1 MYQAWTYGDYV
12 LRQARAIDV
21 PVIAAL
27 EWACQSHPWQL
38 ERVEAFLTVS
48 QQGHE
53 QFGLVVSL
61 EGRPVG
67 YAILAIG
74 GGNMSVERI
83 GVMPDQRRRRVGT
96 KLVAHA
102 MLLARARK
110 LDFMSTVLRE
120 SNVAAQR
127 FFHECGFRAGR
138 IAGPLKGWFKTED
151 AVAMRRPAFLPAS
164 TIAQPARSTQT

>member
-1 MYQAWTYGDYV
+1 MHQAWTYGDYV
-12 LRQARAIDV
+12 LRESRSVEV

-38 ERVEAFLTVS
+38 ERVEAFLTVPHE
-48 QQGHE
+48 GHE
-53 QFGLVVSL
+53 QFGLVAAH
-61 EGRPVG
+61 GCRPSG
-67 YAILAIG
+67 YAILAIAAG
-74 GGNMSVERI
+74 IMSFERI

-120 SNVAAQR
+120 SN
-127 FFHECGFRAGR
+127 
-138 IAGPLKGWFKTED
+138 
-151 AVAMRRPAFLPAS
+151 LPAQNS
-164 TIAQPARSTQT
+164 SSSAASAPAGSLVH